1 MNIIKISTMK
11 SICYY
16 LFFLSF
22 LSAGAYAQLGS
33 QFPHLEGETL
43 LNKQVVIPADTREK
57 YTLVGMAYSKKSEED
72 LKTWFNPIY
81 QKFIYKPKNP
91 GLFYTEYDVN
101 VYFIPMFTGV
111 KKAAYGKVMK
121 KMKSKT
127 DPKLVPHI
135 MFYKGELKKY
145 KQALDFEKKDV
156 PYFFVLDKQGKIVF
170 ATSGSYN
177 DDKLDEIENLLEE

>member
-1 MNIIKISTMK
+1 MAMK
-11 SICYY
+11 NICYY
-16 LFFLSF
+16 LFVLSF
-22 LSAGAYAQLGS
+22 LSANAYAQLGS

-43 LNKQVVIPADTREK
+43 LNKQVVIPEDTREK
-57 YTLVGMAYSKKSEED
+57 FTLVGMAYSKKSEED

-91 GLFYTEYDVN
+91 GLFYTAYDVN

-127 DPKLVPHI
+127 DPKLVPHV

-145 KQALDFEKKDV
+145 KQALDFEQKDV

-177 DDKLDEIENLLEE
+177 DDKLDEIESLLEE